1 MRVLLISEPSGSLAD
16 ALLKSGVSALVC
28 VTQNDVHLRTA
39 AGTSSGSAIALP
51 GLIDIDIPEIK
62 AQLLKAYP
70 LIDRWVGRKQ
80 SISSTLELM
89 LEYTT
94 ALIQI
99 IGNHPP
105 RFAVLETGA
114 PHHLFSYCLDVA
126 LKCLEIPVYYLYG
139 NAFDGRCL
147 VVKGNEKTACIKVS
161 DYSARAVIDDYIDQ
175 VQRNA
180 TYIPE
185 DSSKS
190 LAPFLHNWRPYAVYL
205 YLKQVAAKH
214 YGRLKSVPSDSFSST
229 ISLRLPYVGLIE
241 LIKILNEHRKY
252 RRLMDSSVVFQAS
265 RIQADD
271 VVYVGHMLPEATSFP
286 ECPDYPGE
294 IDILLDLKNR
304 FPKSRIFYREHPAI
318 AIYSEFGHIHLQG
331 LHKNPNFYWQM
342 HRLEIEV
349 IPPSIHISKIRERGC
364 IFATKTGRVAVE
376 NSVLGIPTLIYGF
389 PFYGRQLP
397 LTLNIADLEN
407 GMTPQRIKSQASTC
421 KNPSQA
427 VGSYLKVRFS
437 GSIHNPGIGLGN
449 SLDVRPA
456 FEAEIIRLILSL
468 LNSQANTC
476 DPSPIINAKEEVND

>member
-1 MRVLLISEPSGSLAD
+1 MIRVLIISEPDGSLAD
-16 ALLKSGVSALVC
+16 ALLESGVSALVC
-28 VTQNDVHLRTA
+28 VTQSDVHLRTA
-39 AGTSSGSAIALP
+39 TGLVSGSAIVLP
-51 GLIDIDIPEIK
+51 GHIDTDILEIK

-80 SISSTLELM
+80 SISTTLELM

-99 IGNHPP
+99 VGNYLP

-126 LKCLEIPVYYLYG
+126 LKCLDIPVYYLYG

-147 VVKGNEKTACIKVS
+147 VVKGNEKSTCIKVS
-161 DYSARAVIDDYIDQ
+161 DYSAQAVIDNYIDQ

-190 LAPFLHNWRPYAVYL
+190 LSPFLHNWRPYAIYL

-214 YGRLKSVPSDSFSST
+214 YGRLKSAPSDLRSST
-229 ISLRLPYVGLIE
+229 VSLRLPYVGLME
-241 LIKILNEHRKY
+241 LRGILNAHRQY
-252 RRLMDSSVVFQAS
+252 RRLIDSSGAFQAS

-294 IDILLDLKNR
+294 IDVLIDLKNR
-304 FPKSRIFYREHPAI
+304 FPDAKIFYREHPAI
-318 AIYSEFGHIHLQG
+318 ALYAEFGHIHLQG

-342 HRLEIEV
+342 HRLGIDV
-349 IPPSIHISKIRERGC
+349 IPPSIHISKIRERDC

-376 NSVLGIPTLIYGF
+376 NSVLGIPTLVYGF
-389 PFYGRQLP
+389 PFYGRKLP
-397 LTLNIADLEN
+397 LTLNISGLEN
-407 GMTPQRIKSQASTC
+407 GVTPQQIKSQLSTY
-421 KNPSQA
+421 KNPTEA
-427 VGSYLKVRFS
+427 VGSYLKLRFS

-449 SLDVRPA
+449 SLNVRPA
-456 FEAEIIRLILSL
+456 FEAEIIRLVLSL
-468 LNSQANTC
+468 SSSQANTS
-476 DPSPIINAKEEVND
+476 DRSHT